1 MPSSTWTFQ
10 IRLYMTHSH
19 LCSWRSLWPNLQYP
33 FLKFCCS
40 VTANFNLLFSIR
52 RELETLSFR
61 LMTPFQDDLGIYFY
75 IKIITLFLKLEEN
88 NLGSFWNIHQMICN
102 LELLQAFFFFLHK
115 WRHYPNFLWISW
127 FNELIHFNES
137 NLLRAFVV
145 QLLSCNQLF
154 VTSWTAAHQ
163 ASLSFTI

>member
-19 LCSWRSLWPNLQYP
+19 FCSWLSLRPNLQYP

-40 VTANFNLLFSIR
+40 VSANFNLLFSIL

-102 LELLQAFFFFLHK
+102 LELLQAFFFF
-115 WRHYPNFLWISW
+115 NT
-127 FNELIHFNES
+127 NEDITQIFYEYVELMS
-137 NLLRAFVV
+137 
-145 QLLSCNQLF
+145 LF
-154 VTSWTAAHQ
+154 TLMKA
-163 ASLSFTI
+163 IY